1 MDKVDRASG
10 CGSVNID
17 LFIQIRAG
25 ALNFAG
31 RLGLGKKPG
40 LTGSRRMLF
49 YAFCLSGGAYYRIP
63 LEFRLISICITN

>member
-10 CGSVNID
+10 CGAVNID

-31 RLGLGKKPG
+31 D
-40 LTGSRRMLF
+40 
-49 YAFCLSGGAYYRIP
+49 
-63 LEFRLISICITN
+63 